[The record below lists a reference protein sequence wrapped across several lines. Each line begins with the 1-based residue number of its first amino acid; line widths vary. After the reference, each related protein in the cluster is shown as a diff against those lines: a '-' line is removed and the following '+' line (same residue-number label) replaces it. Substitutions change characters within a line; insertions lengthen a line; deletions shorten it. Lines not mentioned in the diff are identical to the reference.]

1 MIFPTFEI
9 LVIGIIVSSI
19 LALFLEEVVYSV
31 AALAGTLFLTAL
43 LYMLNGAIFAG
54 IFQFAVSVGTLAVL
68 FLSGEMLG
76 DKTTNKSSLK
86 RISALICVGIFLSL
100 PVSFL
105 SISGSFVEISEV
117 SFGNALW
124 NMRDLDA
131 ILQALVIL
139 TVALGIPIILYEKR
153 KGDQ

>member
-9 LVIGIIVSSI
+9 LAIGLIVSSI

-31 AALAGTLFLTAL
+31 AALAVTLSLTSL
-43 LYMLNGAIFAG
+43 LYILNGAIFAG

-86 RISALICVGIFLSL
+86 RISALIGVGIFLSL
-100 PVSFL
+100 PAIFI
-105 SISGSFVEISEV
+105 SIPGSFVEISEV
-117 SFGNALW
+117 PFGNALW
-124 NMRDLDA
+124 NMRDLDV

-139 TVALGIPIILYEKR
+139 TVALGIAIILYEKR